1 MKKQYLVFSSVL
13 VFSLLI
19 FSSTVSTADAL
30 SLPIL
35 LNPPTN
41 LTAQAVSTSQI
52 NLSWNTPSNL
62 GGLLLTGYQIDRS
75 TNSGST
81 WNTIVSNTGST
92 TTTYSNTGL
101 SPSTAYTYRVSA
113 ITVLITSSPSNT
125 ASATTYSPITVPQSP
140 IGLTATAISSS
151 QINLSWNTPSN
162 NGGSPIT
169 GYQILRSTN
178 DGSWSTIV
186 SNTGSTSTT
195 YSNTGLSPSTTYAYQ
210 VSAINSVGTSSP
222 SNTATTTTP
231 VQLSAPQP
239 PSSLV
244 ASAASSSQI
253 NLSWIAPTNNG
264 GSTITGY
271 KIERSTSGGST
282 WSTIV
287 SNTGSTTTTYSD
299 TGLSPSTTY
308 TYRVSAINNIGTSL
322 PSNTSSATTNS
333 QLHTLV
339 NTQSGLVVADS
350 LTNDTQTKSQLL
362 ADQNFWHYGGSATVN
377 NTPYDLFKDSQGLHI
392 GVQSPDGNWTGF
404 YGVAPPSNAVLF
416 HAVVTTPSQTVP
428 SNFYENGLYVQTGG
442 SQNVNYVTCFADTS
456 TAGTEWAIVTATG
469 NVNGAVD
476 FNLLYVDQSPNQPL
490 TRDCTIIT
498 NGNNYLKVYLDGNMV
513 YTNSTMNLQM
523 PGPFNVFLEPQ
534 SSYSNSMLNGI
545 FNDYYATS
553 NENIQVNNLPSNAA
567 RVDLV
572 NTSGTVI
579 ASSNTSAGSVTIPV
593 GNYNF
598 PLVGI
603 IKVYDSSN
611 NVITSTPTA
620 VNMFG
625 GDVYSV
631 N

>member
-1 MKKQYLVFSSVL
+1 VL

-620 VNMFG
+620 INMFG